1 MRYSPHTGKR
11 ISTLLYKGKEY
22 RQIIIETSNDRLPLS
37 SGIETAGYDR
47 VEVIDDDPNFV
58 FVEYSLYVGKR
69 GYRFKGEKGRVLIHK
84 LTLIKEEVNAI
95 HRFT

>member
-22 RQIIIETSNDRLPLS
+22 SRIVIETSNGRLPLS
-37 SGIETAGYDR
+37 SGIESTGYDR
-47 VEVIDDDPNFV
+47 VEVVDDDPNFV
-58 FVEYSLYVGKR
+58 FVEYSLYLGR
-69 GYRFKGEKGRVLIHK
+69 RNYRYKGEKGRVLIHK

-95 HRFT
+95 HRFA